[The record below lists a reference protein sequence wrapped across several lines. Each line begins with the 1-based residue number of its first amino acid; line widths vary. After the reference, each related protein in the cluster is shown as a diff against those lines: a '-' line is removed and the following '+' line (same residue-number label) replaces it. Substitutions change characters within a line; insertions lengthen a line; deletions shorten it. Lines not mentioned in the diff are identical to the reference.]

1 MGLQHLPDLQFFLD
15 IDHTRA
21 LLQPFC
27 ANLMVHP
34 AHRADISFHA
44 RTVLDK
50 PRKNAR
56 IGYRAILCIQLPHKY
71 DSCLDEMMHIP
82 TLLYD

>member
-1 MGLQHLPDLQFFLD
+1 MDFQYLPALQFFLD
-15 IDHTRA
+15 INYPRA
-21 LLQPFC
+21 LLQPFRP
-27 ANLMVHP
+27 NLMVYP
-34 AHRADISFHA
+34 TNRADISFHA
-44 RTVLDK
+44 RTVLGE

-71 DSCLDEMMHIP
+71 DSSLDEIMHVP